1 MQIMKIQYDKDAD
14 AINVRLS
21 NDKIVE
27 SEEIKEDVIVDYN
40 EKDEIVSV
48 EILNV
53 KTKSNEIEIPTILKS
68 A

>member
-1 MQIMKIQYDKDAD
+1 MKIQYDKDAD

>member
-14 AINVRLS
+14 AIYVRLS

-48 EILNV
+48 EILNI

>member
-1 MQIMKIQYDKDAD
+1 MQIMKIQYDKDAN
-14 AINVRLS
+14 AIYVRLS

>member
-1 MQIMKIQYDKDAD
+1 MKIYYDKDSD
-14 AINVRLS
+14 AIYVRLS

-27 SEEIKEDVIVDYN
+27 SEEIKKDVIVDYN
-40 EKDEIVSV
+40 EKDEVVSV

-53 KTKSNEIEIPTILKS
+53 KTKSNEIEIPTTLKS

>member
-1 MQIMKIQYDKDAD
+1 MKIQYDKDAN
-14 AINVRLS
+14 AIYVRLS